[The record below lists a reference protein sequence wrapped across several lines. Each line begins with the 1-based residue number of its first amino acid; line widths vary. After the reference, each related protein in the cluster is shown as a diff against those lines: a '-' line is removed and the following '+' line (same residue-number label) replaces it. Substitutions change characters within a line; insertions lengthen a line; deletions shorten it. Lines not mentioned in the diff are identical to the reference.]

1 MFPPLISNCLWKIL
15 GTVPCSFLPL
25 GSGGRFAAD
34 EQGRSQ
40 RPLSAL
46 FGQLLSPMS
55 WPPAIHSQSLGGH
68 FVVFGPCDRVR
79 LQHTSRGVVYIT
91 QSHLDNLHFFF
102 SFPFWLTGSK
112 APKVGVSV
120 WKFPWYNFTGCRW
133 EAKWSWRGLC
143 WKKSVI
149 NLHQV
154 EVSVLMYYHSKCSSC
169 GLRLPWLTKERRS
182 SWGTALALSFPMSL
196 ALSWQE

>member
-1 MFPPLISNCLWKIL
+1 MENPGNGALQLPPPRLGWAICCRWTRPQSATSLSPLWTAVEPHVVAACHTFPKPGRTLCGFWPLWQSEAPAHLPGSCLYH
-15 GTVPCSFLPL
+15 TVP
-25 GSGGRFAAD
+25 
-34 EQGRSQ
+34 
-40 RPLSAL
+40 
-46 FGQLLSPMS
+46 FGQS
-55 WPPAIHSQSLGGH
+55 A
-68 FVVFGPCDRVR
+68 
-79 LQHTSRGVVYIT
+79 
-91 QSHLDNLHFFF
+91 FFF

-120 WKFPWYNFTGCRW
+120 WKFPWYNFPGCRW